1 VFRAAE
7 AFGVD
12 AVLLSPGCCDPFYRK
27 AIRTSSAAAF
37 MVPFADAA
45 PWPASL
51 DRLRTLGFTVVAMTP
66 DADAVDLGAFVATDR
81 ARRRLLLL
89 LGTEGQGLT
98 SDALAR
104 ADARVRIPMSGGL
117 DSLNV
122 AMAAGIALHRLRE
135 TRGPE

>member
-1 VFRAAE
+1 
-7 AFGVD
+7 
-12 AVLLSPGCCDPFYRK
+12 
-27 AIRTSSAAAF
+27 